1 MYLSHAEL
9 PHTHSRYSELASPEW
24 LAPAMCGFRGEMIH
38 PHTSYFGCATLGL
51 LPWDLIYTDS
61 SFFFHFV
68 LVLFPLAYFFCCNI
82 VFRFAQNESRSHTF
96 RRPGAAERLCEHA
109 EAA

>member
-1 MYLSHAEL
+1 VYLSHAEL

-61 SFFFHFV
+61 SFFSFCFGPFSSC
-68 LVLFPLAYFFCCNI
+68 LLFCCNI

-96 RRPGAAERLCEHA
+96 GRPGAAERLCEHA